1 MIRSFRDKKT
11 ERFFSGEMVKE
22 FSGFRTIAERK
33 LTMVDNA
40 ADIKDL
46 RSPPGNRLELLKG
59 NRAGQH
65 SIRINDQWRICF
77 VWMADGPHEVE
88 IADYH

>member
-11 ERFFSGEMVKE
+11 ERFFSGGVIKE
-22 FSGFRTIAERK
+22 FSNFRKAAERK

-46 RSPPGNRLELLKG
+46 RLPPGNRLELLKG